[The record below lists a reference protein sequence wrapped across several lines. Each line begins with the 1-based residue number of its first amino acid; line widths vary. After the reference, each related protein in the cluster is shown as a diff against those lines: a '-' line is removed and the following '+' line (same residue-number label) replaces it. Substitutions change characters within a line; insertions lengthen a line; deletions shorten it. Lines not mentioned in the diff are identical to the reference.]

1 MEDISQEI
9 RNNPFECKEEM
20 IGIQAFGSKT
30 KESFL
35 KRSFDIVFAGLALI
49 VSFPLWIIISL
60 AIYIEDPGPVY
71 FIQKRVGK
79 RGKLFQVIKFRT
91 MKYCKNNK
99 YLDIDLEEDTRVTR
113 MGKVLRAIAL
123 DELPQLINIL
133 KGDMSIVGPRTLPFE
148 IEDGERSRYKNIEEI
163 PGYYLRSQVCP
174 GLTGLA
180 QVYAPKDASRKNKFR
195 YDNLYVRNMSFLLDL
210 KLIFR
215 SFWITFKGKWESRQK
230 K

>member
-9 RNNPFECKEEM
+9 RNNPFKYKEEM
-20 IGIQAFGSKT
+20 IGIQAFGSKI
-30 KESFL
+30 KEPFL

-49 VSFPLWIIISL
+49 VSFPLWIIIFL
-60 AIYIEDPGPVY
+60 AIYIEDPGPVC
-71 FIQKRVGK
+71 FIQERVGK
-79 RGKLFQVIKFRT
+79 RGKSFQVIKFRT
-91 MKYCKNNK
+91 MKYCRNNK
-99 YLDIDLEEDTRVTR
+99 YLDIDLEEDPRVTR
-113 MGKVLRAIAL
+113 IGKILRAIAL

-148 IEDGERSRYKNIEEI
+148 IEDGERSCYKNIEEI

-195 YDNLYVRNMSFLLDL
+195 YDNLYVQNMSFLLDL